1 MKEVKTMFGVEHAYI
16 DGRKPYD
23 IFPSKIEAEEFC
35 QKTELW
41 NDKHIP
47 LFIFQADFN
56 SDLIYKEDNGDWNY
70 DDFSNTIIGNY
81 SRIREL
87 NHYPEH
93 FER

>member
-16 DGRKPYD
+16 DGRQTYD

-35 QKTELW
+35 LKTDLW

-47 LFIFQADFN
+47 LFIFQANFN
-56 SDLIYKEDNGDWNY
+56 SNLIYKDNGVWNY
-70 DDFSNTIIGNY
+70 DDFFDTIIGNY
-81 SRIREL
+81 SHIREL
-87 NHYPEH
+87 NHYPEY